1 MWLKLKFMYLYIY
14 YEILIYWVLLAHFSF
29 MLPLIRQCFFLFLQF
44 FCFIFYFFKPKL
56 FHQYL
61 FESLQK
67 QQLRVILLNIYVF
80 NLINFTKLCSLLATF
95 VNTQETFQRCFNVV
109 VRMRWRR
116 NDGQCQINVETTL
129 CMSTLKFTTLNNV
142 KSTLPILMLILT
154 TSGNVKTMLLFST
167 SSFITLINV
176 ETTLWIWPFSK
187 GWKEQKNIF

>member
-1 MWLKLKFMYLYIY
+1 MYLYIY
-14 YEILIYWVLLAHFSF
+14 YKILIYWVLLAHFSF
-29 MLPLIRQCFFLFLQF
+29 MLPLIRQCFFLFLQI

-116 NDGQCQINVETTL
+116 NDGQYQINVETTL
-129 CMSTLKFTTLNNV
+129 CMSTLKFTSLYNV
-142 KSTLPILMLILT
+142 KSTLSISMLILT

>member
-1 MWLKLKFMYLYIY
+1 M
-14 YEILIYWVLLAHFSF
+14 FSF
-29 MLPLIRQCFFLFLQF
+29 FF
-44 FCFIFYFFKPKL
+44 YYKAKL
-56 FHQYL
+56 FYEYL
-61 FESLQK
+61 SESLRK
-67 QQLRVILLNIYVF
+67 QQLRGILLNIYVF

-142 KSTLPILMLILT
+142 KSTLPISMLILT

-176 ETTLWIWPFSK
+176 ETTLCIWPFSK
-187 GWKEQKNIF
+187 GWKQQKNIFEL